1 MKTFLEN
8 DDNLLYFPSI
18 NNLNR
23 QQQTFLSGSNTNN
36 GLFNDILPNNNPIS
50 TLSTNTFVNNRQQP
64 YKPIS
69 TMAYP
74 QQQQQQH
81 QMRNDENAFHNNH
94 QHASSVRISFY
105 ELSLF

>member
-1 MKTFLEN
+1 
-8 DDNLLYFPSI
+8 LYFPSI

-23 QQQTFLSGSNTNN
+23 QQQTFLSGSNNNNTNN
-36 GLFNDILPNNNPIS
+36 GLFNDILSNNNNNNPIS
-50 TLSTNTFVNNRQQP
+50 TLSTNTFVNNRQQS

-74 QQQQQQH
+74 QQQQHQH

-105 ELSLF
+105 ELNLF